1 MEDGDWRSVLWG
13 AGCVLGTGD
22 ILLTDLD
29 GQFVQNHPAVH
40 FIFAHF
46 PHFC

>member
-1 MEDGDWRSVLWG
+1 MEDSDWKSVVG
-13 AGCVLGTGD
+13 GGGGVLGTGD

-29 GQFVQNHPAVH
+29 SQFVQNHQAVH

-46 PHFC
+46 LHFC